1 MGLVSFEEYQGH
13 YKENNGIPFVVN
25 GTAGSAGRTG
35 STFKIGSPVVNT
47 TPTLAT
53 ALYASSLGQS
63 NNFPLPFQTDNAP
76 SAYYVMAARINPASV
91 LAGSYTLCDRLSH
104 QGNLNAT
111 ATTAQTT
118 NLPTAALPRYTD
130 GVGVMMAL
138 EIYTQIGATTT
149 SFTVSYTNSDGTS
162 GRTSPP
168 MTIGNT
174 GYREA
179 NRFIQIPLASGD
191 KGVRSVESITL
202 AGTTGTAGAM
212 GITLYKPLAMFNINN
227 SDGPNI
233 MDPIGGGHVGSLVGV
248 DPNAYLFFVT
258 IGNVAT
264 AACSGFIFI
273 CDGNT

>member
-1 MGLVSFEEYQGH
+1 MGLVSFEEYAEH
-13 YKENNGIPFVVN
+13 YKENNGIAFFIN
-25 GTAGSAGRTG
+25 GTAGAVARTG

-53 ALYASSLGQS
+53 ALYASSLGEN
-63 NNFPLPFQTDNAP
+63 NNFPLPFRTDNAP
-76 SAYYVMAARINPASV
+76 SAYYVMAARINPATV

-111 ATTAQTT
+111 ATTTQTT

-138 EIYTQIGATTT
+138 EIYTQIGSTAS
-149 SFTVSYTNSDGTS
+149 SFTVSYTNSDGTP

-168 MTIGNT
+168 MTIGGT
-174 GYREA
+174 GFREA

-202 AGTTGTAGAM
+202 AGNTGTAGAM

-233 MDPIGGGHVGSLVGV
+233 MDPIGGGHVGPLVGV

-264 AACSGFIFI
+264 VGCSGFIFI